1 MKKKR
6 KLKIGRLLLICILL
20 VLIIGLIV
28 FGIKNIFDRND
39 KLEPFDIASLNINEL
54 DYSEMKELDLDLY
67 SKSYMLVRLNDF
79 KVLYGKNI
87 NHEFYPASLTKIVSL
102 DTVITIFD
110 NMEDT
115 FSFSQE
121 DYDELVSE
129 NASLA
134 YLEVDKEY
142 SIRDLLYAMVLPSG
156 ADAGRALENY
166 FEYHGLNFV
175 DEMNNLVKNLKLTD
189 SHFTNS
195 AGLHDNNLYT
205 SLDDYCRIVINTLL
219 NDEGKGVLKSF
230 SYTLEDG
237 TVVRST
243 LRALERDDEIKTYGG
258 KTGFTG
264 EAGENVMV
272 LYTANNR
279 SYILILANAPGN
291 PYLGQN
297 YHFADVNSIFEYLY
311 N

>member
-6 KLKIGRLLLICILL
+6 KLKIGRLLLICVLL

-28 FGIKNIFDRND
+28 FGIKKIFNKND
-39 KLEPFDIASLNINEL
+39 ELEPFDSASLNINEL

-67 SKSYMLVRLNDF
+67 SSSYMLVRLNDF

-87 NHEFYPASLTKIVSL
+87 NKQIYPASLTKIVSL
-102 DTVITIFD
+102 DTVISNFNNLD
-110 NMEDT
+110 DT
-115 FSFSQE
+115 HSFSQE

-134 YLEVDKEY
+134 YLEADHEY

-166 FEYHGLNFV
+166 FAYHGLNFV
-175 DEMNNLVKNLKLTD
+175 EEMNNLVNKLNLST

-195 AGLHDNNLYT
+195 AGLHDDNLYT
-205 SLDDYCRIVINTLL
+205 SLDDYCHIVIDTLL
-219 NDEGKGVLKSF
+219 NDEGKKVLKTF
-230 SYTLEDG
+230 SYVLEDG

-243 LRALERDDEIKTYGG
+243 LRELERDDEIKTYGG

-272 LYTANNR
+272 LYTVNNR

-291 PYLGQN
+291 PYLGQK
-297 YHFADVNSIFEYLY
+297 YHFADVNTIFEYLY

>member
-6 KLKIGRLLLICILL
+6 KLKIGRLLLVFLL
-20 VLIIGLIV
+20 LALIIGLII
-28 FGIKNIFDRND
+28 FGIKNVFNRNN
-39 KLEPFDIASLNINEL
+39 KLEPFDVTSLNINEL

-67 SKSYMLVRLNDF
+67 SSSYMLVRLNDF

-102 DTVITIFD
+102 DTVISNFH

-115 FSFSQE
+115 SSFSQE
-121 DYDELVSE
+121 DYDELIAE

-134 YLEVDKEY
+134 YLEVGKEY
-142 SIRDLLYAMVLPSG
+142 SIKDLLYALVLPSG

-175 DEMNNLVKNLKLTD
+175 DEMNNLVNKLNLTD

-195 AGLHDNNLYT
+195 AGLHDDNLYT
-205 SLDDYCRIVINTLL
+205 SLDDYCRIVIDTLL
-219 NDEGKGVLKSF
+219 NDDGKSILKTF
-230 SYTLEDG
+230 SYVLEDG

-243 LRALERDDEIKTYGG
+243 LRELERDDDIKTYGG

-272 LYTANNR
+272 LYSVNNR

-291 PYLGQN
+291 PYLGQK
-297 YHFADVNSIFEYLY
+297 YHFQDVNTIFEYLY

>member
-6 KLKIGRLLLICILL
+6 KLKIGRLLLAFVLL
-20 VLIIGLIV
+20 CLIVGLII
-28 FGIKNIFDRND
+28 FGVKNIFNKND
-39 KLEPFDIASLNINEL
+39 KLEPFDIETLNINEL

-67 SKSYMLVRLNDF
+67 SRSYMLVRLNDF

-87 NHEFYPASLTKIVSL
+87 NNKFYPASLTKIVSL
-102 DTVITIFD
+102 DTVLSNFN

-121 DYDELVSE
+121 DYEELIAE

-134 YLEVDKEY
+134 YLEVDKQY

-175 DEMNNLVKNLKLTD
+175 DEMNNLVKKLNLED

-195 AGLHDNNLYT
+195 AGLHDDNLYT
-205 SLDDYCRIVINTLL
+205 SLDDYCRIVIDTLL
-219 NDEGKGVLKSF
+219 NEQGKQVLKTF
-230 SYTLEDG
+230 AYTLEDG

-243 LRALERDDEIKTYGG
+243 LRELERDDEIKTYGG

-272 LYTANNR
+272 LYTVNNR

-291 PYLGQN
+291 PYLGQK
-297 YHFADVNSIFEYLY
+297 YHFADVNTIFEYLY